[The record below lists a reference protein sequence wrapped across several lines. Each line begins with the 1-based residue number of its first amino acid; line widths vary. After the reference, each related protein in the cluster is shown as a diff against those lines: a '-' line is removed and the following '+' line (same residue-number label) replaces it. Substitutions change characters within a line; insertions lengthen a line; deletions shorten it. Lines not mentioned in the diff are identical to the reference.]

1 MNESK
6 AMYQLE
12 VERLNKLLQE
22 RDNRIEVLNKEH
34 SDDMIIHNKIKVALK
49 EENQK
54 LQEQFKNYINE
65 SNKEKL
71 ELVNRILELEGQS
84 IDSPKD
90 YYENMLNED
99 EWAKAYSDAFWIKPN
114 TMKEDDLSA
123 KASNY

>member
-22 RDNRIEVLNKEH
+22 KDERIEVLNKEH
-34 SDDMIIHNKIKVALK
+34 SEDMIIHNKIKVALK

-71 ELVNRILELEGQS
+71 ELVNRILELEGQ
-84 IDSPKD
+84 D
-90 YYENMLNED
+90 NQ
-99 EWAKAYSDAFWIKPN
+99 YSDEADYSDNDDKWMEEYSDN
-114 TMKEDDLSA
+114 YYNMKEDDTNEVC
-123 KASNY
+123 NY

>member
-22 RDNRIEVLNKEH
+22 KDNRIEVLNKEH

-49 EENQK
+49 EENKK

-84 IDSPKD
+84 YVDMPDCSDDDKWMD
-90 YYENMLNED
+90 N
-99 EWAKAYSDAFWIKPN
+99 YSNAFYD
-114 TMKEDDLSA
+114 MKEDDLSA

>member
-22 RDNRIEVLNKEH
+22 KDNRIEVLNKEH
-34 SDDMIIHNKIKVALK
+34 SDDMIIHNKIKVSLK

-71 ELVNRILELEGQS
+71 ELVNRILELEGQ
-84 IDSPKD
+84 DTQ
-90 YYENMLNED
+90 YND
-99 EWAKAYSDAFWIKPN
+99 EPNYSDDKWMEEYSDN
-114 TMKEDDLSA
+114 YYMKEDDLSA

>member
-22 RDNRIEVLNKEH
+22 KDNRIEVLNKEH
-34 SDDMIIHNKIKVALK
+34 SDDMIIHNKIKVSLK

-71 ELVNRILELEGQS
+71 ELVNRILELEEQVNT
-84 IDSPKD
+84 
-90 YYENMLNED
+90 YND
-99 EWAKAYSDAFWIKPN
+99 EPNYSDDKWMEEYSAN
-114 TMKEDDLSA
+114 YYMKEDDLSA

>member
-22 RDNRIEVLNKEH
+22 KDNRIEVLNKEH
-34 SDDMIIHNKIKVALK
+34 SDDMIIHNKIKVSLK

-71 ELVNRILELEGQS
+71 ELVNRILELEEQNNNN
-84 IDSPKD
+84 
-90 YYENMLNED
+90 YND
-99 EWAKAYSDAFWIKPN
+99 EANYSDDKWMEEYSDN
-114 TMKEDDLSA
+114 YYNMKEDDTNEVC
-123 KASNY
+123 NY